1 MENATKEEI
10 LKELFAH
17 FNQDVTDIQE
27 KGENNKEIY
36 NSFKYDDTLE
46 NRGNFTVNGEDYTFI
61 TSEDEAEKIAID
73 QVKEDLEDS
82 PEMFTQTWLQEFIY
96 ISDTDKRL
104 LCNDEEDNIREMVT
118 EDTNID
124 NFENE
129 EEMNASI
136 DKIVEGKIEE
146 YRTSLDD
153 PIEYFVNEQGI
164 YSVEDLMKQCWIG
177 INVDEA
183 AKDAVNVD
191 GWSHFLS
198 RYDGNYETTTNGIVY
213 FRDC

>member
-1 MENATKEEI
+1 MENATKEQI
-10 LKELFAH
+10 LKELFTH
-17 FNQDVTDIQE
+17 FNKGITDVYE

-36 NSFKYDDTLE
+36 NSFKYDENTNIHKFELHGIEYCLLE
-46 NRGNFTVNGEDYTFI
+46 
-61 TSEDEAEKIAID
+61 SEDEAERIAID
-73 QVKEDLEDS
+73 RVKDDLEDS

-96 ISDTDKRL
+96 ISDMDKNCM
-104 LCNDEEDNIREMVT
+104 CNDEEDNIREMVT

-136 DKIVEGKIEE
+136 DEIVETRLKE
-146 YRTSLDD
+146 YKMALDD

-164 YSVEDLMKQCWIG
+164 YTIEDLFKQYWIN
-177 INVDEA
+177 IDIDEA
-183 AKDAVNVD
+183 SKDAINID
-191 GWSHFLS
+191 GWAHFLS
-198 RYDGNYETTTNGIVY
+198 HYDGNYDTTTNGLVY